1 MLGWCLAVALIAA
14 ALWYLRGQLPE
25 IQRVARSLR
34 PRWGLVAA
42 AAGIVLLTY
51 ALLIEG
57 WRRVLAALGGAL
69 TPWRAA
75 VIWLGSNLARYLPL
89 SGWQLGAMSLMA
101 RRESVPVSV
110 SAGASVMLTIVN
122 LLTGL
127 VVFTAASAATPT
139 IAPGG
144 KWLIGAGVV
153 ALALAPF
160 ALPHVG
166 RIASRLT
173 GRTIVM
179 PRFGPRA
186 IAIAALSTTVAW
198 VLYGLAFWVLAHG
211 ILPDTAPGVAGCI
224 AVYTGAY
231 LAGLLAFVP
240 PAGVGAAEYA
250 MLRLSA
256 ELGVFAPAEAALLAV
271 VVRIGRTL
279 LEILPG
285 VVALGVAGV
294 ADRERGRGRPEE
306 VP

>member
-1 MLGWCLAVALIAA
+1 
-14 ALWYLRGQLPE
+14 
-25 IQRVARSLR
+25 VARSLR

-42 AAGIVLLTY
+42 AAGIVLVTY

-69 TPWRAA
+69 SPWRAA

-101 RRESVPVSV
+101 KQEAVPVSV

-127 VVFTAASAATPT
+127 AVFTAASAATPT
-139 IAPGG
+139 IAAGG
-144 KWLIGAGVV
+144 KWLIGAGVA
-153 ALALAPF
+153 ALALAPL
-160 ALPHVG
+160 ALPHVS

-186 IAIAALSTTVAW
+186 IGVAVLSTTIAW
-198 VLYGLAFWVLAHG
+198 VLYGVAFWVLAHG
-211 ILPDTAPGVAGCI
+211 ILRDAAPGVAGCI

-231 LAGLLAFVP
+231 LAGLLAIVP

-285 VVALGVAGV
+285 VGALAIAGLM
-294 ADRERGRGRPEE
+294 DRGRETRAQPGRRGAAP
-306 VP
+306 PR